1 HGNRG
6 ELQLELISPSGTVSN
21 LLEPHTESTLAPG
34 SASYLRGI
42 GGPST
47 KNTALAES
55 LLPGIHDFTF
65 STIWNWGENSE
76 GTWTLIARGGNTEGL
91 INSLTLNVF
100 GTKRDKGMVIVAEN
114 IGDSGT
120 GHFVIAGDSSPDDS
134 VDALAAVQLFDY
146 EIQIDSE
153 SPSGNTFLWKK
164 DGALMADNLSL
175 SGGKQ
180 KLGRLFA
187 SGSNIDAPKVWDA
200 SSTDDIDASDAASQD
215 SYIIQI
221 DSVAALTGNS
231 FDTFK
236 WLKNDV
242 AIASGIEITGLKQ
255 ELADTGIQV
264 EFPKV
269 SGFTT
274 GQSWTLKFEDEGI
287 FILFEKMTVY
297 PLETTWKLA
306 SKPDTDHDGMPD
318 FWEQENTI
326 FVQPAKVFTILLG
339 DISIGA
345 TYIVWINGK
354 EYKVDKEEIENTADG
369 QVNGL
374 TAASIA
380 TALAKVVNEDTSLAV
395 TADASANDG
404 TFSLMA
410 DDGNSSFTAVGDTT
424 DTGTAGISL
433 SIPPVIS
440 GIYNGIG
447 ATHFVIESDGQ
458 GTFRW
463 GLGGLR
469 PFEATAIE
477 ITPGLEQELAFGLKI
492 RFDSTAAGK
501 WTFSALELSQYFDDS
516 HLDAD
521 GDGRTNLIEFLSGT
535 NPIIKEPAPDD
546 SDGDLLLDLEEIL
559 VYGTEP
565 ENPDTDG
572 DGLGDGVEV
581 YTHET
586 QPTNP
591 DTDNDGI
598 DDRTELEGFAYDDL
612 LDPIRKTDP
621 LDSDSDNDG
630 MMDGWE
636 RLYGL
641 DPVEHDLIPL
651 QKDTDRDHLSN
662 YQEYLGSDGEAPI
675 FIGEVLPATTLL
687 TRLDFSGDFTNPT
700 DPDSDSDTFSDF
712 DERVMGTNP
721 NDPTS
726 SLHITNIT
734 RQSSRNTDSI
744 TWYSVA
750 EKTYFLRYTTES
762 PAGPYKYI
770 TDEDGNPREILG
782 KRESR
787 RTTVTHFTNGI
798 PTWYR
803 VEQKKEIPPDLALS
817 KSGNPVAG
825 LSTHKIGS
833 TEYLKKMFGPMQVTA
848 EKAGQGTKFGQI
860 ERIRLIQPSAGLPTL
875 RVVETVEQ
883 DMLAGTETVVKQ
895 LAMAA
900 DRVLVQVRNETHLAN
915 LHEYAISSGAQ
926 IPSNEIATGLHCLRL
941 SAATTQAVPAALQS
955 LKGKVA
961 FVEPDYV
968 QRLSLTPNDP
978 DFLNG
983 NLWGLHNTGQNA
995 GTDDADIDA
1004 PEGWDTRSDASD
1016 IIVAVIDTGVRY
1028 THEDLVDNMWINPNE
1043 VPGNG
1048 VDDDN
1053 NGWIDDV
1060 HGVNAFADTGDPMD
1074 QQGHGTHC
1082 AGTIGGVGNNGIG
1095 IAGVA
1100 WDVQIM
1106 ACQFLSPFGF
1116 GMTADAIE
1124 CIDYARQQGA
1134 HIMSNSWGG
1143 GPFSQALFD
1152 AISRARDD
1160 DIIFTAAAGNSGTD
1174 NDAFPQYP
1182 ASYDLDNIVAVAA
1195 TDRNDDITWFSCF
1208 GATSVD
1214 IGAPG
1219 QDIYSSIA
1227 DSDNSYD
1234 FFSGTSMACPHVSGA
1249 LALIKTSFPNS
1260 SYDQLIQRMYA
1271 SADPI
1276 PSLTEKC
1283 TTGARLNLAAAMS
1296 GGEAV
1301 SVYAE
1306 LDTDND
1312 GLTDYY
1318 ELNLYKFYT
1327 PTEGWSEE
1335 NEERRVTDVSSSDTD
1350 GDGIADGWEALMGL
1364 NPIVADSGNDPD
1376 KDGVTSLEEYLG
1388 LDETPPI
1395 YDYSLIESTVF
1406 RVFYGDFTRADISD
1420 TDGDG
1425 LPDGWEILYGLP
1437 ATIPAAAIGS
1447 DIYFDANNIIST
1459 DTRLSIFRPGDVV
1472 IIKGSGSNDGTYTL
1486 DATIHQEAHKLTTLE
1501 TFINEPAG
1509 LTVTVAKDTD
1519 QDGLADIDEYALKMR
1534 EPYFSDDSFKATE
1547 LMSGKVI
1554 SSWSRPLVANDIH
1567 FAVDENAVGGPLYMI
1582 ESKTTDLSFFAGEK
1596 HLTVTGTVYNNGNYT
1611 ISLADPRIADPI
1623 TVNKIYVLEPTDYE
1637 TPGNEVTLDVD
1648 PREKAFDG
1656 IFSYPDEKDTDGD
1669 GASDGQEVLGIFG
1682 GSNPTDPN
1690 QSIATLSGKF
1700 LYTGIESGDYYLIL
1714 TAYTYGKGED
1724 PAGQLNELSFESAS
1738 QTIRS
1743 STGFFGGSKPEDFN
1757 KWDTFSIFGSNE
1769 NDGVYTVVSTSVDG
1783 LTVKE
1788 NITDE
1793 NLPPADPEYNFTV
1806 FFRRNP
1812 QRLLIPGSGDENDAY
1827 AIGGIP
1833 TQLQYSITGFLDTNG
1848 NAVLDRLIDPHVHFL
1863 DGSLMLGT
1871 DFNELNIDL
1880 PNADPD
1886 GSNIRILSV
1895 TSDPLG
1901 SSLIRT
1907 ITWKSIPG
1915 KTYRVR
1921 YSTASPAGP
1930 FDQYILGAG
1939 GAPKEI
1945 VGYVGQGKTSL
1956 IHFADDE
1963 RTFYRVEVK
1972 SADPFKLESDIIS
1985 FVAPTRAI
1993 LASAPTFPPL
2003 LPGQRIW
2010 ITGSTSNNGIYTVS
2024 RDVVATDQQII
2035 IEEALLDETAGNLVT
2050 IASAGAQLPEMD
2062 TDADGLTDFY
2072 EEQLGLD
2079 PGQDTDGDGVLD
2091 DSDGDGN
2098 PDGWDSDGDGL
2109 PDGWEVLT
2117 GLTVFANDI
2126 HMANNKVYSSSA
2138 IELTGLTDVSFDSA
2152 TRSIRSSQGSLSDTN
2167 QPAFI
2172 AGQKVIVSGSGLNS
2186 GTYTIVAANSIQITV
2201 AEEVQDEK
2209 AGRALS
2215 ISSIGGSNLSVFSAG
2230 TTLEVKGFT
2239 NIGNFGIESSS
2250 ENTIQVVGNLADE
2263 PTGTF
2268 DPNDE
2273 SAYRGWITLF
2283 ANDTEGDS
2291 DGDLLSNKEEFLGA
2305 DDKSSGYNDY
2315 LIPDRLFDGDWTH
2328 PVFNDTDGD
2337 TIDDGWEIRYG
2348 LDPNQSNGLLGSDIG
2363 FRDNRVRSIS
2373 SLVVSGQNIRFDG
2386 ASSRILSLTNEFIL
2400 LRQCRQVTIIGSD
2413 SNDGSFPII
2422 DIGVAGDYME
2432 VAPAAS
2438 GAVIVD
2444 EKEGR
2449 PIMVHGDL
2457 EILSN
2462 DISFNG
2468 NTISSS
2474 PTTVTGN
2481 DIFFTA
2487 AGEIRNLG
2495 GQSIM
2500 GDDISFSGT
2509 TIRSHNGHFSSGT
2522 DDISFDAA
2530 TSEIRS
2536 QVGILNGYAV
2546 GYPILVAGS
2555 ANNNGLFIVQ
2565 SVPVPG
2571 FTVVVNGP
2579 LQDEGAQNG
2588 GNNPQPKVINITA
2601 IGGTDLSSFI
2611 SGYQV
2616 QVFGS
2621 LFNDGIYTVTG
2632 TPTFPTNTLDVG
2644 QLLFTESN
2652 GAFVDISYADTSSFS
2667 NFRAGQSIT
2676 VTGSVTNNGTYT
2688 IGNALPSANL
2698 IQLAATGPAIVAEP
2712 ANPFTA
2718 VTLTAQ
2724 GVTDFSRFSR
2734 GAQIQVNGT
2743 SLNDGIYNISND
2755 IAPTASQ
2762 IQVVEPL
2769 TLEAS
2774 GPDLEIF
2781 QLGPSSRLDA
2791 FNDNENVLING
2802 SLGNDGTFIIDTNG
2816 VSPST
2821 LFALPPKLFAS
2832 EAAGSQ
2838 ITISKDLDS
2847 DGLPDVVEYH
2857 YNSNPN
2863 LRDTDA
2869 DGDTDMDET
2878 GGFFGGSDPTD
2889 PDSVLRSINGLVR
2902 YSGIETGNIYIQVDE
2917 ANRPFEENDTG
2928 DTIPS
2933 DLYFTKKDRTI
2944 RSSTGKLPYLTVGR
2958 QILISGTTDV
2968 DGDGVGDNDGVFT
2981 ISKIIAS
2988 KYAIEVD
2995 EELVDEGTI

>member
-1 HGNRG
+1 
-6 ELQLELISPSGTVSN
+6 
-21 LLEPHTESTLAPG
+21 
-34 SASYLRGI
+34 
-42 GGPST
+42 
-47 KNTALAES
+47 
-55 LLPGIHDFTF
+55 
-65 STIWNWGENSE
+65 
-76 GTWTLIARGGNTEGL
+76 
-91 INSLTLNVF
+91 
-100 GTKRDKGMVIVAEN
+100 
-114 IGDSGT
+114 
-120 GHFVIAGDSSPDDS
+120 
-134 VDALAAVQLFDY
+134 
-146 EIQIDSE
+146 
-153 SPSGNTFLWKK
+153 
-164 DGALMADNLSL
+164 
-175 SGGKQ
+175 
-180 KLGRLFA
+180 
-187 SGSNIDAPKVWDA
+187 
-200 SSTDDIDASDAASQD
+200 
-215 SYIIQI
+215 
-221 DSVAALTGNS
+221 
-231 FDTFK
+231 
-236 WLKNDV
+236 
-242 AIASGIEITGLKQ
+242 
-255 ELADTGIQV
+255 
-264 EFPKV
+264 
-269 SGFTT
+269 
-274 GQSWTLKFEDEGI
+274 
-287 FILFEKMTVY
+287 
-297 PLETTWKLA
+297 
-306 SKPDTDHDGMPD
+306 
-318 FWEQENTI
+318 
-326 FVQPAKVFTILLG
+326 
-339 DISIGA
+339 
-345 TYIVWINGK
+345 
-354 EYKVDKEEIENTADG
+354 
-369 QVNGL
+369 
-374 TAASIA
+374 
-380 TALAKVVNEDTSLAV
+380 
-395 TADASANDG
+395 
-404 TFSLMA
+404 
-410 DDGNSSFTAVGDTT
+410 
-424 DTGTAGISL
+424 
-433 SIPPVIS
+433 
-440 GIYNGIG
+440 
-447 ATHFVIESDGQ
+447 
-458 GTFRW
+458 
-463 GLGGLR
+463 
-469 PFEATAIE
+469 
-477 ITPGLEQELAFGLKI
+477 
-492 RFDSTAAGK
+492 
-501 WTFSALELSQYFDDS
+501 
-516 HLDAD
+516 
-521 GDGRTNLIEFLSGT
+521 
-535 NPIIKEPAPDD
+535 
-546 SDGDLLLDLEEIL
+546 
-559 VYGTEP
+559 
-565 ENPDTDG
+565 
-572 DGLGDGVEV
+572 
-581 YTHET
+581 
-586 QPTNP
+586 
-591 DTDNDGI
+591 
-598 DDRTELEGFAYDDL
+598 
-612 LDPIRKTDP
+612 
-621 LDSDSDNDG
+621 
-630 MMDGWE
+630 
-636 RLYGL
+636 
-641 DPVEHDLIPL
+641 
-651 QKDTDRDHLSN
+651 
-662 YQEYLGSDGEAPI
+662 
-675 FIGEVLPATTLL
+675 
-687 TRLDFSGDFTNPT
+687 
-700 DPDSDSDTFSDF
+700 
-712 DERVMGTNP
+712 
-721 NDPTS
+721 
-726 SLHITNIT
+726 
-734 RQSSRNTDSI
+734 
-744 TWYSVA
+744 
-750 EKTYFLRYTTES
+750 
-762 PAGPYKYI
+762 
-770 TDEDGNPREILG
+770 
-782 KRESR
+782 
-787 RTTVTHFTNGI
+787 
-798 PTWYR
+798 
-803 VEQKKEIPPDLALS
+803 
-817 KSGNPVAG
+817 
-825 LSTHKIGS
+825 
-833 TEYLKKMFGPMQVTA
+833 
-848 EKAGQGTKFGQI
+848 
-860 ERIRLIQPSAGLPTL
+860 
-875 RVVETVEQ
+875 
-883 DMLAGTETVVKQ
+883 
-895 LAMAA
+895 
-900 DRVLVQVRNETHLAN
+900 
-915 LHEYAISSGAQ
+915 
-926 IPSNEIATGLHCLRL
+926 
-941 SAATTQAVPAALQS
+941 
-955 LKGKVA
+955 
-961 FVEPDYV
+961 
-968 QRLSLTPNDP
+968 
-978 DFLNG
+978 
-983 NLWGLHNTGQNA
+983 
-995 GTDDADIDA
+995 
-1004 PEGWDTRSDASD
+1004 
-1016 IIVAVIDTGVRY
+1016 
-1028 THEDLVDNMWINPNE
+1028 
-1043 VPGNG
+1043 
-1048 VDDDN
+1048 
-1053 NGWIDDV
+1053 
-1060 HGVNAFADTGDPMD
+1060 
-1074 QQGHGTHC
+1074 
-1082 AGTIGGVGNNGIG
+1082 
-1095 IAGVA
+1095 
-1100 WDVQIM
+1100 
-1106 ACQFLSPFGF
+1106 
-1116 GMTADAIE
+1116 
-1124 CIDYARQQGA
+1124 
-1134 HIMSNSWGG
+1134 
-1143 GPFSQALFD
+1143 
-1152 AISRARDD
+1152 
-1160 DIIFTAAAGNSGTD
+1160 
-1174 NDAFPQYP
+1174 
-1182 ASYDLDNIVAVAA
+1182 
-1195 TDRNDDITWFSCF
+1195 
-1208 GATSVD
+1208 
-1214 IGAPG
+1214 
-1219 QDIYSSIA
+1219 
-1227 DSDNSYD
+1227 
-1234 FFSGTSMACPHVSGA
+1234 
-1249 LALIKTSFPNS
+1249 
-1260 SYDQLIQRMYA
+1260 
-1271 SADPI
+1271 
-1276 PSLTEKC
+1276 
-1283 TTGARLNLAAAMS
+1283 
-1296 GGEAV
+1296 
-1301 SVYAE
+1301 
-1306 LDTDND
+1306 
-1312 GLTDYY
+1312 
-1318 ELNLYKFYT
+1318 
-1327 PTEGWSEE
+1327 
-1335 NEERRVTDVSSSDTD
+1335 
-1350 GDGIADGWEALMGL
+1350 
-1364 NPIVADSGNDPD
+1364 
-1376 KDGVTSLEEYLG
+1376 
-1388 LDETPPI
+1388 
-1395 YDYSLIESTVF
+1395 
-1406 RVFYGDFTRADISD
+1406 
-1420 TDGDG
+1420 
-1425 LPDGWEILYGLP
+1425 
-1437 ATIPAAAIGS
+1437 
-1447 DIYFDANNIIST
+1447 
-1459 DTRLSIFRPGDVV
+1459 
-1472 IIKGSGSNDGTYTL
+1472 
-1486 DATIHQEAHKLTTLE
+1486 HQEAHKLTTLE

-2283 ANDTEGDS
+2283 ADDTEGDS

-2933 DLYFTKKDRTI
+2933 DLYFTNKDHTI
-2944 RSSTGKLPYLTVGR
+2944 HSSTGKLPYLTVGR
-2958 QILISGTTDV
+2958 QILISGTNDG

-2995 EELVDEGTI
+2995 EELVDEGTIDEDGDGVPDGVSVSATVLGYDPILVPLSLGERAYSINGLASDHLITITAFLDANGNGGLDEFADPNGQYNSGNPVEVGKSGRFNLNLDLEQTSLAIDSVTTEEIDGGYYHTVIWNSVPAKQYRVLYSTSTPAGPYGTYVPAANGLPVVITGRDAPVVNPGDDPPKTSLVHFTVESPVWYRVEMVNAFGEGVPETDTDGDGLTDYHEGQLKLDPENPDVDEDGMPDGWEVLTGLTAYGNDLTLDGDTGKILSIAGLITESTTIGFDLASRKISFNNGMPAFIVGQQITVTGSKVNDGTYTISEVATDSTFIVVKESLNTETAGATVTVASFGGTDLSVFQDGAILVIKGTTAQLYDGVYKVIGASMTHEAQLSTVAGGLPSFQNGNGHPAEPGIWLTLYATDSDANPDGDGWEDVDASGNPIWHQYTNIEEYLGADHTLSIFRKELLPTRIFDGDWTHPNSVDTDMDGIDDGWERRYGLDPSSLNGTFGSDLSFKGPQVRSVESISVSGENISFEAVTRRINSLSSSFLAFSNSQWITITGSGFNDGVYEIESVSQFGEFITVTPAHTLIEEVKGADIYIRADREKTGTDISFNGNTIRASRTTASGSDIHFDDTGFIRSLANQNVQGTDLVFALNEVKSHFGLTTGFIVNDISFDAASQQISSLAGIFPDFVVGQQIFVNGSNSNDGFYTLAGIPVQGSILQVNEALIDEARQNVAGGGGPAPPKIIAVASVGGTDLSGFPGGFQVQIMGSTFNDGNFTLIAPSSQNLLQFATAMLNEPAGANTGISVLNSTNLSGFELGQQIIITGSTLNDGTYQVSNAVAPTAGAIAIQFDPLNPLQLQNEPPLVTRAPTVAAATNTNLSMFTRGGTLVVSGTAFNDGTYHINPFIDPTADTIQVQETFINEPMGPSTTILQTGATDLSGFLDNTTILVSGSFLNNGVYTIAKDGVSQHALTFAPSGIFAGFLREPAAADISISRDSDND